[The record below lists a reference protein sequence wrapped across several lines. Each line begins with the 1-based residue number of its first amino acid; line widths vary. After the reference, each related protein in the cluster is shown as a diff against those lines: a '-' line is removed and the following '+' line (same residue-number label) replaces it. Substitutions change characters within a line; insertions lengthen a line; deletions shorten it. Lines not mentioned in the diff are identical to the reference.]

1 MSHSFFV
8 IRNRRIRTGYKVPL
22 IKTLIV
28 AKKLV
33 PLTLILEHHSSKIF
47 MKGISA
53 IAFIMVMILAA
64 NPLAAQQQQDAESS
78 MLPEIDPQDIEIRS
92 QFQAR
97 FPGLRR
103 QPILGFD
110 PNPRV
115 YQIDPNRKPFM
126 ETPEQVVANLP
137 VSQLSRPEPPAYM
150 AFPYSSTQNIFSR
163 LGFGSYSSPEAQF
176 WGVKRLNNKSYIGG
190 DFDYSSSD
198 GHLENQNSSFRFFD
212 ANAEYARKLS
222 EKIQLSVNGG
232 FKSSFN
238 NMFDLPASTIPANA
252 RKEYN
257 GIHLGTEFR
266 HFKNT
271 VTGWKVDANI
281 RYYNIDLNNAD
292 VLTGKSEERVYNV
305 SVAKRWAGGNIDE
318 TFTLKAGVK
327 GGNYEN
333 AIAQDSWLTAQGGV
347 VYERQ
352 FNYATDIKV
361 DASVYYAQNYVDDD
375 NIYIGPEVTVE
386 HPLLDILTLK
396 VTAGAQP
403 YIKTFEQRHTENRF
417 LTVENT
423 LRHTYRMYGK
433 GEASIEYADQG
444 EFSFGFQY
452 EDMSDYPIYL
462 RSDNGQIDG
471 SGNPLYE
478 FYEMQ
483 YRDAYRV
490 SAYAG
495 VVHQIISEKL
505 RINGKVYLRSPKL
518 KNDGRIPF
526 EEKIGVNSG
535 LMIQPF
541 DGVSFEAWAD
551 YVGSRR
557 TYQTNEKLD
566 SFILF
571 GAQVDVQIT
580 ERIGVYAKLVNI
592 LDQNYEVWQG
602 YNERPFQ
609 AYGGVTVK
617 L

>member
-1 MSHSFFV
+1 MA
-8 IRNRRIRTGYKVPL
+8 L
-22 IKTLIV
+22 IETLIV

-33 PLTLILEHHSSKIF
+33 PLTLILEHYSSKIY

-53 IAFIMVMILAA
+53 IAFIIVTILTA

-115 YQIDPNRKPFM
+115 YQIDPNRTPFM

-137 VSQLSRPEPPAYM
+137 VSQLTRPEPPAYM
-150 AFPYSSTQNIFSR
+150 AFPYASTQNVFSR
-163 LGFGSYSSPEAQF
+163 LGFGSYVSPEAKF

-198 GHLENQNSSFRFFD
+198 GHLDNQNSSFRFFD
-212 ANAEYARKLS
+212 ANAEFATKLS
-222 EKIQLSVNGG
+222 EKIQLSVKGG
-232 FKSSFN
+232 FKTSFN
-238 NMFDLPASTIPANA
+238 NMFDLPATTIPGGA

-257 GIHLGTEFR
+257 GINLGTEFR
-266 HFKNT
+266 HFENT
-271 VTGWKVDANI
+271 VTGWKADANI
-281 RYYNIDLNNAD
+281 RYYNIDLKNAD
-292 VLTGKSEERVYNV
+292 ALTGKSEERVYNV
-305 SVAKRWAGGNIDE
+305 SVAKRWAGGNTDE
-318 TFTLKAGVK
+318 TFTLKAGAK

-333 AIAQDSWLTAQGGV
+333 AITQDSWLTAQGGV

-361 DASVYYAQNYVDDD
+361 DASVYYAQNNVDDN

-386 HPLLDILTLK
+386 HPLLDILSLK
-396 VTAGAQP
+396 VTVGAQP
-403 YIKTFEQRHTENRF
+403 YLKTLEQRHTENRF

-423 LRHTYRMYGK
+423 LRHSYRMYGK
-433 GEASIEYADQG
+433 AETSVEYADEG

-452 EDMSDYPIYL
+452 EDISDYPIFL
-462 RSDNGQIDG
+462 RSDNGQTNG

-483 YRDAYRV
+483 YRDAYKV

-495 VVHQIISEKL
+495 VVHQIIPEKL
-505 RINGKVYLRSPKL
+505 QVNGKVYLRSPKL
-518 KNDGRIPF
+518 NSGGRIPF

-535 LMIQPF
+535 LTVQPF
-541 DGVSFEAWAD
+541 DGISFEAWAD

-557 TYQTNEKLD
+557 TYQTNEKLN
-566 SFILF
+566 SFILL
-571 GAQVDVQIT
+571 GGRADVQIT
-580 ERIGVYAKLVNI
+580 ERIGAYIKLVNV
-592 LDQNYEVWQG
+592 LDQDYEVWQG